1 MTLVDS
7 FSDALRQTP
16 NPLVWL
22 LFMLLFVPVWR
33 QFSWLLDRLRGC
45 IYDLLWIQRNKWQR
59 AVIALVVVVLLHH
72 YRAAFAQHLEKYL
85 SKALPDLMKVHFGP
99 VLDVDPALPI
109 RRLLIIGEVGDG
121 KSTMINALRD
131 PARSSPAKSGRA
143 AGGVTKAITSYVGL
157 PINGQRVELLDTPG
171 VGDMDITATALI
183 SLLEERLGAHNQ
195 GPKLDGVL
203 ATSQVADGRMRLG
216 AQVVQAIVDKGFL
229 GGDKWSNIILVG
241 TKNDRVEDEGQRT
254 FFRTEIMSAFYA
266 QAPGQSGA
274 VALVSQGDYSELRRA
289 ITMLP
294 GLGIV
299 YVPPDA
305 ALMHALLA
313 EKMGFREQVEDFSR
327 RLEEAREQIRAE
339 YKEQLDR
346 QKKEGMD
353 AVWRDY
359 GGTRRQPRGAIATLT
374 ARAISTLTAKRS
386 RLSRGQPPTSRRI
399 CGRSLSS
406 SLRSR
411 SCY

>member
-1 MTLVDS
+1 MDGDLDRWELPAWYSAWKSLSGTPLDPLGWYSVTTS
-7 FSDALRQTP
+7 ACADALLP
-16 NPLVWL
+16 EEGGDPLLRVQ
-22 LFMLLFVPVWR
+22 PV
-33 QFSWLLDRLRGC
+33 
-45 IYDLLWIQRNKWQR
+45 
-59 AVIALVVVVLLHH
+59 
-72 YRAAFAQHLEKYL
+72 E
-85 SKALPDLMKVHFGP
+85 
-99 VLDVDPALPI
+99 
-109 RRLLIIGEVGDG
+109 
-121 KSTMINALRD
+121 
-131 PARSSPAKSGRA
+131 
-143 AGGVTKAITSYVGL
+143 
-157 PINGQRVELLDTPG
+157 RV
-171 VGDMDITATALI
+171 
-183 SLLEERLGAHNQ
+183 
-195 GPKLDGVL
+195 
-203 ATSQVADGRMRLG
+203 
-216 AQVVQAIVDKGFL
+216 QVV
-229 GGDKWSNIILVG
+229 
-241 TKNDRVEDEGQRT
+241 
-254 FFRTEIMSAFYA
+254 
-266 QAPGQSGA
+266 APQGA
-274 VALVSQGDYSELRRA
+274 VALVSHDDYSELRRA
-289 ITMLP
+289 ISALP

-305 ALMHALLA
+305 STMAALLA